1 MSHKLMPK
9 ILVPFF
15 PKKFLAITVTGNLSW
30 YRNQEVLDR
39 DSVRK
44 HEDVHQRQIRKD
56 GWFKF
61 MILYFYWSWK
71 HGYRQN
77 PYEIEAYDEAPIV
90 RGQ

>member
-15 PKKFLAITVTGNLSW
+15 PKKFIAITVTGNLSW
-30 YRNQEVLDR
+30 YRNQEQLDR
-39 DSVRK
+39 ESVRK

-56 GWFKF
+56 GWLKF
-61 MILYFYWSWK
+61 MILYFYWSLK

-77 PYEIEAYDEAPIV
+77 PYEIEAYNEAPIV

>member
-15 PKKFLAITVTGNLSW
+15 PKKFIAITVTGNLSW
-30 YRNQEVLDR
+30 YRNQEQLDR

-56 GWFKF
+56 GWLKF
-61 MILYFYWSWK
+61 MIYL
-71 HGYRQN
+71 
-77 PYEIEAYDEAPIV
+77 
-90 RGQ
+90 

>member
-15 PKKFLAITVTGNLSW
+15 PKKFIAITVTVNLSW
-30 YRNQEVLDR
+30 YRNQEQLDR

-44 HEDVHQRQIRKD
+44 HESIHQRQIRED
-56 GWFKF
+56 GWLKF

-71 HGYRQN
+71 YGYRQN

-90 RGQ
+90 RGN

>member
-30 YRNQEVLDR
+30 YRNQEILERESVL
-39 DSVRK
+39 K
-44 HEDVHQRQIRKD
+44 HESVHQRQIRED

-77 PYEIEAYDEAPIV
+77 PYEIEAYNEAPIV

>member
-15 PKKFLAITVTGNLSW
+15 PKKFIAITVTGNLSW
-30 YRNQEVLDR
+30 YRNQEQLDR

-44 HEDVHQRQIRKD
+44 HEDVHQRQIRED
-56 GWFKF
+56 GWLKF

-77 PYEIEAYDEAPIV
+77 PYEIEAYNEAPIV

>member
-9 ILVPFF
+9 ILVLFF
-15 PKKFLAITVTGNLSW
+15 PKQFLAITVTGNLSW

-39 DSVRK
+39 ESVRK

-56 GWFKF
+56 GWLKF

-90 RGQ
+90 RGN

>member
-15 PKKFLAITVTGNLSW
+15 PKKFIAITVTGNLSW
-30 YRNQEVLDR
+30 YRNQEQLDR
-39 DSVRK
+39 ESVRK
-44 HEDVHQRQIRKD
+44 HEDVHQRQIRED
-56 GWFKF
+56 GWLKF

-77 PYEIEAYDEAPIV
+77 QYEIEAYDEAPIV

>member
-15 PKKFLAITVTGNLSW
+15 PKKFIAITVTGNLSW
-30 YRNQEVLDR
+30 YRNQEQLDR

-56 GWFKF
+56 GWLKF

-71 HGYRQN
+71 HGYSQN

>member
-15 PKKFLAITVTGNLSW
+15 PKKFIAITVTGNLSW
-30 YRNQEVLDR
+30 YRNQEQLDR

-44 HEDVHQRQIRKD
+44 HDDVHQRQIRED
-56 GWFKF
+56 GWLKF

-77 PYEIEAYDEAPIV
+77 PYEIEAYNEAPIV

>member
-15 PKKFLAITVTGNLSW
+15 PKKFIAITVTGNLSW
-30 YRNQEVLDR
+30 YRNQEQLDR
-39 DSVRK
+39 ESVRK
-44 HEDVHQRQIRKD
+44 HEEIHQMQIRKD
-56 GWFKF
+56 GWLKF

-77 PYEIEAYDEAPIV
+77 PYEIEAYDKAPIV